1 MVKLGDA
8 FRLQWY
14 RDKRSHIWVVAH
26 DADDTII
33 IFCFSSWASWNDHS
47 CRVEINEYSELKKTS
62 VILYELGQ
70 VYKGPDEIAKLNQ
83 LGVDYTLTPISS
95 PLLDKIRHSATISEL
110 IIPSVQNYF
119 LPTK

>member
-33 IFCFSSWASWNDHS
+33 IFCFSSFASWKDFS
-47 CRVEINEYSELKKTS
+47 CRVEIEEYSELTETS
-62 VILYELGQ
+62 VILYEMGI
-70 VYKGPDEIAKLNQ
+70 VYEGKENIAKLNR
-83 LGVDYTLTPISS
+83 LWVDYALPSIS
-95 PLLDKIRHSATISEL
+95 PYLLDKIRDRATVSEL
-110 IIPSVQNYF
+110 IKPSVQKYF
-119 LPTK
+119 LPK

>member
-1 MVKLGDA
+1 VVKLGDA

-33 IFCFSSWASWNDHS
+33 IFCFSSWASWKDHS
-47 CRVEINEYSELKKTS
+47 CRVEIEEYSELKETS

-70 VYKGPDEIAKLNQ
+70 VYEGRDNIAKLNQ
-83 LGVDYTLTPISS
+83 LGVDHTLTPI
-95 PLLDKIRHSATISEL
+95 PPRLLDKIRHNATISEL
-110 IIPSVQNYF
+110 IEPLVQKYF